1 MNLASTEDR
10 VDLMTNL
17 TKEDLAIFLQ
27 ETEEL
32 LQVLDEDIVK
42 LEHSGATTELLN
54 EIFRAAHTIKGSAA
68 MIGHQRMSD
77 LAHAME
83 TVFDELRKGSRPV
96 DAELIDTLLTSL
108 DTLRALKVELTSP
121 QSGEV
126 DVSLAIS
133 MLHRIS
139 TNDDTDV
146 SREHQPH
153 ATVEEVFSDEETLQK
168 VQSALKEGNK
178 VLLISA
184 EIDKNSPWNA
194 VRCFQILMEASRLG
208 EIIRSI
214 PAQKEVEEGKV
225 DSSVKLLLAT
235 RSEEVKLRE
244 KLATVPELASLRIIP
259 FGHHVR
265 SGQTNGNYAQSSS
278 KITPETA
285 GKTRQSVRIDIERLD
300 SLMEQIGE
308 LVVNRN
314 RLAQLSR
321 LLEAKYRGDQII
333 DELER
338 SMIQTGKVVNM
349 LQQDIMKI
357 RMLPLETVFT
367 GFPRMVRDLAR
378 KAGKKINFVV
388 EGQETEIDRSVIEH
402 IKDPLVHLLRNAVDH
417 GIEPPEQRIALG
429 KPETGTIILSA
440 YHEQNYIVI
449 TITDDGRGLD
459 PASIKRSAVEKGI
472 VTAERAAK
480 MTDAEA
486 IDLIFL
492 PRVSTAQMTT
502 EVSGRGVGLDVV
514 KTNIEAL
521 RGSVTVSSEK
531 NKGTR
536 FSLRL
541 PLTLAILPALLVEAG
556 GTLCA
561 IPLADVVE
569 AAKLPTDNIKTIR
582 GKKVIMWRD
591 TVLSVF
597 DLATVFGWKRSST
610 SNNSE
615 IESVVVK
622 AGDLKACLTVD
633 SLKGQQDIVLKTL
646 GNYLRNTRGIAGASI
661 LGDGNVALVLDIA
674 TLLITTIGDR
684 RCHSKYIYLTNS
696 RQEDRLIKVN

>member
-1 MNLASTEDR
+1 M
-10 VDLMTNL
+10 DLMANIA
-17 TKEDLAIFLQ
+17 KEDLVIFLQ

-32 LQVLDEDIVK
+32 LQVLDEDILK
-42 LEHSGATTELLN
+42 LEHGGVTAELLN

-68 MIGHQRMSD
+68 MIGHQRMAD

-108 DTLRALKVELTSP
+108 DTLKALKDELASP
-121 QSGEV
+121 QHRQV
-126 DVSLAIS
+126 DSSVAIS
-133 MLHRIS
+133 MLKRVLANSDI
-139 TNDDTDV
+139 DQPGKYQPRDTD
-146 SREHQPH
+146 EK
-153 ATVEEVFSDEETLQK
+153 TLFDEETEEK
-168 VQSALKEGNK
+168 VRSALKEGEN
-178 VLLISA
+178 VFLISA
-184 EIDKNSPWNA
+184 EIDRNSFWNA
-194 VRCFQILMEASRLG
+194 VRCFQILVEASRLG
-208 EIIRSI
+208 KVICSI
-214 PAQKEVEEGKV
+214 PSQKDVEEGKV
-225 DSSVKLLLAT
+225 DLNLKLLLAT
-235 RSEEVKLRE
+235 RCQEAELQE
-244 KLATVPELASLRIIP
+244 KITSVPELVNLQITP
-259 FGHHVR
+259 FDHR
-265 SGQTNGNYAQSSS
+265 AQSKQFDSS
-278 KITPETA
+278 PVQASDKLASKTA
-285 GKTRQSVRIDIERLD
+285 GKAKQSVRINIERLD
-300 SLMEQIGE
+300 SLMEQVGE

-378 KAGKKINFVV
+378 KAGKKIDFVI

-417 GIEPPEQRIALG
+417 GIESPEQRTALG
-429 KPETGTIILSA
+429 KPETGRIILCA
-440 YHEQNYIVI
+440 YHEQNHIVI
-449 TITDDGRGLD
+449 TVTDDGRGLD
-459 PASIKRSAVEKGI
+459 PAGIKRSAVEKGI
-472 VTAERAAK
+472 ITAEKAAR

-514 KTNIEAL
+514 KTNIEVL

-531 NKGTR
+531 NRGTR
-536 FSLRL
+536 FTLRL

-569 AAKLPTDNIKTIR
+569 ATKLPTSNIRTIR
-582 GKKVIMWRD
+582 GNKVIMWRD
-591 TVLSVF
+591 TVLSVL
-597 DLATVFGWKRSST
+597 DLAAVFGWKRSQAS
-610 SNNSE
+610 SNGE
-615 IESVVVK
+615 VESVVVK
-622 AGDLKACLTVD
+622 AGDRKVCLTVD
-633 SLKGQQDIVLKTL
+633 CLKGQQDIVLKTL
-646 GNYLRNTRGIAGASI
+646 GNYLRDTRGIAGASI
-661 LGDGNVALVLDIA
+661 LGDGSVTLVLDIA
-674 TLLITTIGDR
+674 NLLSTTIGEG
-684 RCHSKYIYLTNS
+684 RCHQEYSLLTNS
-696 RQEDRLIKVN
+696 REKDRLIKVN

>member
-1 MNLASTEDR
+1 M
-10 VDLMTNL
+10 DLVSDL
-17 TKEDLAIFLQ
+17 PKEDLTIFLQ

-42 LEHSGATTELLN
+42 LEHSGVTAELLN

-68 MIGHQRMSD
+68 MIGHQRMSE

-83 TVFDELRKGSRPV
+83 TVLDELRKGARSV

-108 DTLRALKVELTSP
+108 DTLRALKAELVSP
-121 QSGEV
+121 QAGKV

-133 MLHRIS
+133 MLRKIS
-139 TNDDTDV
+139 ANGDV
-146 SREHQPH
+146 GASQGHQPQV
-153 ATVEEVFSDEETLQK
+153 AIEEAFFDEETGQK
-168 VQSALKEGNK
+168 VQSALAGGDR
-178 VLLISA
+178 VFLIST

-194 VRCFQILMEASRLG
+194 VRCFQILAEASRLG
-208 EIIRSI
+208 KIVRSI
-214 PAQKEVEEGKV
+214 PTQKEVEEGKTNF
-225 DSSVKLLLAT
+225 SLKLLLAT
-235 RSEEVKLRE
+235 RCEETELQE
-244 KLATVPELASLRIIP
+244 KIVTIPEVVSVQIIP
-259 FGHHVR
+259 FDHHAPVGHTKASPAQAGSKLAPKV
-265 SGQTNGNYAQSSS
+265 SGKA
-278 KITPETA
+278 
-285 GKTRQSVRIDIERLD
+285 RQSVRIDIERLD

-321 LLEAKYRGDQII
+321 LLEARYRGDQVI

-357 RMLPLETVFT
+357 RMLPLEIVFS

-378 KAGKKINFVV
+378 KAGKKIDFII

-402 IKDPLVHLLRNAVDH
+402 IKDPLLHLLRNAVDH

-429 KPETGTIILSA
+429 KPETGRITLSA
-440 YHEQNYIVI
+440 YHEQNHIVI
-449 TITDDGRGLD
+449 TVSDDGKGLD
-459 PASIKRSAVEKGI
+459 PTSIKRSAVERGI
-472 VTAERAAK
+472 ISSERAARL
-480 MTDAEA
+480 TDSET

-492 PRVSTAQMTT
+492 PRMSTAQRAT

-531 NKGTR
+531 GKGTR
-536 FSLRL
+536 FILRL
-541 PLTLAILPALLVEAG
+541 PLTLAILPALLVEAS

-569 AAKLPTDNIKTIR
+569 AAKLPAQNIKTIR
-582 GKKVIMWRD
+582 GHKVIMWRD
-591 TVLSVF
+591 TVLSVL
-597 DLATVFGWKRSST
+597 DLAAVFGWKKSGASGH
-610 SNNSE
+610 NGQ

-646 GNYLRNTRGIAGASI
+646 GNYLRDTRGIAGASI
-661 LGDGNVALVLDIA
+661 LGDGSVTLVLDIA
-674 TLLITTIGDR
+674 TLLKVTIGNK
-684 RCHSKYIYLTNS
+684 RCCSDYTLPASKK
-696 RQEDRLIKVN
+696 QEGVVIEAG

>member
-1 MNLASTEDR
+1 MS
-10 VDLMTNL
+10 
-17 TKEDLAIFLQ
+17 KEDLTIFLQ

-32 LQVLDEDIVK
+32 LQVLDEDILK
-42 LEHSGATTELLN
+42 LEHDGVSSELLN

-83 TVFDELRKGSRPV
+83 TVFDQLRKGTRSV

-108 DTLRALKVELTSP
+108 DTLRALKGELISP

-139 TNDDTDV
+139 TNGDMDTA
-146 SREHQPH
+146 REHQPR
-153 ATVEEVFSDEETLQK
+153 AAIEEALFDEETGQE
-168 VQSALKEGNK
+168 VQSALMKGDK
-178 VLLISA
+178 VFLIST
-184 EIDKNSPWNA
+184 EIDKNSSWNA
-194 VRCFQILMEASRLG
+194 VRCFQILAEASQMGR
-208 EIIRSI
+208 IIRSI
-214 PAQKEVEEGKV
+214 PAQKEVEEGKAGYNL
-225 DSSVKLLLAT
+225 KLLLAT
-235 RSEEVKLRE
+235 RCESTELK
-244 KLATVPELASLRIIP
+244 KKIAAIPELVSVHIIP
-259 FGHHVR
+259 FDHRVQEKPAKSSPVPTSNKLAPKT
-265 SGQTNGNYAQSSS
+265 SGKA
-278 KITPETA
+278 
-285 GKTRQSVRIDIERLD
+285 RQSVRIDIERLD

-321 LLEAKYRGDQII
+321 LLEARYRGDQVI

-357 RMLPLETVFT
+357 RMLPLETVFN

-378 KAGKKINFVV
+378 KAGKKIEFVI

-417 GIEPPEQRIALG
+417 GIEPPEQRIASG
-429 KPETGTIILSA
+429 KPETGRIALSA
-440 YHEQNYIVI
+440 YHEQNHIVI
-449 TITDDGRGLD
+449 TVSDDGKGLD
-459 PASIKRSAVEKGI
+459 PANIKRSAVERGI
-472 VTAERAAK
+472 ITAERAARL
-480 MTDAEA
+480 TDTEA

-492 PRVSTAQMTT
+492 PRVSTAQRTT

-521 RGSVTVSSEK
+521 RGSVTVTSEK

-536 FSLRL
+536 FTLRL
-541 PLTLAILPALLVEAG
+541 PLTLAILPALLVEAS

-569 AAKLPTDNIKTIR
+569 ATKLPTEHIRTIR
-582 GKKVIMWRD
+582 GHKVVMWRD
-591 TVLSVF
+591 TVLSVL
-597 DLATVFGWKRSST
+597 DLAMMFGWRRSET
-610 SNNSE
+610 SKNGE
-615 IESVVVK
+615 KASVVVK

-646 GNYLRNTRGIAGASI
+646 GNYLRDARGIAGASI
-661 LGDGNVALVLDIA
+661 LGDGSVTLVLDIP
-674 TLLITTIGDR
+674 TLLKTTIGDKR
-684 RCHSKYIYLTNS
+684 FCPDYTLSTGKK
-696 RQEDRLIKVN
+696 QEEMMARVS